1 MISVIACLLLAAGCG
16 SSGTVSPTANTIN
29 ADQFKVLQTARK
41 KATAFINA
49 CEGAL
54 FEDQQ
59 VQGKMSRM
67 TAVLERYKSV
77 FPRPE
82 YASTGWSSQ
91 RLEKEA
97 SGLSPEQLDKAMEK
111 IARKGIEKTQTGLLI
126 GVDKLVAFK
135 DKNGPGVVPTDAGQV
150 ATDYLAAVSMIY
162 GLYDFQKYVAEHTVG
177 DGRTP
182 NPHDP
187 PALYTPGGQHA
198 GYRGSQY
205 KYPRADFFID
215 ISQDPATGTLSYSY
229 TTESDQI
236 PHDGTINTMDGLV
249 IKQAGDAIT
258 QGDNTLLEKTKL

>member
-67 TAVLERYKSV
+67 TTVLERYKSV

-135 DKNGPGVVPTDAGQV
+135 DKNGPSVVPTDAGQV
-150 ATDYLAAVSMIY
+150 ATDYLYAVSIIY
-162 GLYDFQKYVAEHTVG
+162 GLYDFEKYISEHTVG
-177 DGRTP
+177 DGTKS
-182 NPHDP
+182 NPQNP
-187 PALYTPGGQHA
+187 PALYSPNGQHA
-198 GYRGSQY
+198 GYRGSGY
-205 KYPRADFFID
+205 KYPGADFFVD
-215 ISQDPATGTLSYSY
+215 ITQDPASGTLAYTY
-229 TTESDQI
+229 TTESDQV
-236 PHDGTINTMDGLV
+236 PHPGIINSIELLV
-249 IKQAGDAIT
+249 EQQANDAVVE
-258 QGDNTLLEKTKL
+258 GDNTLLEKTKL